1 MLDAYTQH
9 VLRPSHQSRGEIMFS
24 VLRGRAAGVTG
35 LFALAATLAVSSI
48 GIVRADSK
56 IAHPNKGKSCNSS
69 SPCQSYTNN
78 GSGAAFEAIANAQNA
93 RAMYVYA
100 TNPGADG
107 VDINGGYIGIIGRA
121 PAGSGLYPL
130 VLTDSNGTNLNFTTT
145 AGDFY
150 YSGSLIQFA
159 TSRNGMRVNG
169 FVPQSASRTIEDV
182 GTGRIVNG
190 QGTVVLDRTF
200 ASTID
205 LQSAYHV
212 FITPNGDTR
221 GLYVAAKT
229 AGSFTVRETQG
240 GRGSLSFDYRIV
252 ASPAGHAFDRIGGAA
267 QAPVAP
273 VHR

>member
-1 MLDAYTQH
+1 
-9 VLRPSHQSRGEIMFS
+9 MFS
-24 VLRGRAAGVTG
+24 ALRGRAAGVTG
-35 LFALAATLAVSSI
+35 LVALATTIAVSSI
-48 GIVRADSK
+48 GIVRADSH
-56 IAHPNKGKSCNSS
+56 IAHPNKSKNCNSS
-69 SPCQSYTNN
+69 SACMAYTNN
-78 GSGAAFEAIANAQNA
+78 GSGPAFEAVANAQNS

-100 TNPGADG
+100 TNSGADG

-121 PAGSGLYPL
+121 PAASGFYPL
-130 VLTDSNGTNLNFTTT
+130 VLTDSNGTDLNFTTT

-150 YSGSLIQFA
+150 YSGSLVQFS
-159 TSRNGMRVNG
+159 TSRNGIRVG
-169 FVPQSASRTIEDV
+169 GYVPQSASKTIEDV

-252 ASPAGHAFDRIGGAA
+252 ASPAGHAFDRIGGTV

-273 VHR
+273 AHR